1 MKRGDQKMRTMSVA
15 QTRISFVIV
24 KLSEAMRRPCNGR
37 RSLITTSLLM
47 MGLWLAVMATVI
59 TTSRTAAA
67 QSVQFEEIGGT
78 LPDGTEF
85 LIRVPQ
91 NWNGTVIN
99 DLDYAGSPNSAYYM
113 YWLGQ
118 GYATSGTERH
128 PLRRFQYDPLGEVDN
143 QVRVLDLLEAR
154 FGKPKR
160 VIQYGQSGGGLVALG
175 MAEVRPER
183 VDGVVSA
190 CFQIPIPNHNM
201 RVDTFF
207 ALKALIAPDS
217 DLQIVD
223 VPDDTDPIEAAWHE
237 TVAAAQQTPEGRARI
252 ALAMTLGQLASWN
265 NPNRPRPDPR
275 DIHAVQ
281 EEMFHSLGRVINQNF
296 STRFMMEQAGKGR
309 MTWTTGV
316 DYKDFFNNGD
326 REQKRVVRAL
336 YREAGLDVQAD
347 LAQIN
352 QAPRIEPD
360 LDVIDAFWRLS
371 PRTLNGDP
379 KVPVFHMGQIGDEQT
394 SQVQMQG
401 YEARVMALGL
411 DHLYR
416 QAVVEGAGH
425 CGFTVSER
433 AAAVETV
440 MHRLD
445 TGRWGNTSPQKLND
459 LASSLNVDEPRFIR
473 HNWPKLNRAFFPD
486 SEVDQ

>member
-1 MKRGDQKMRTMSVA
+1 MKTMSVV
-15 QTRISFVIV
+15 QVLTRFVNP
-24 KLSEAMRRPCNGR
+24 KFSKAMRRPCYGGR
-37 RSLITTSLLM
+37 TFIITSLLM
-47 MGLWLAVMATVI
+47 VGLWLGVIATVI

-78 LPDGTEF
+78 LSDGTGF

-99 DLDYAGSPNSAYYM
+99 DLDYAQSPNAAFRM

-128 PLRRFQYDPLGEVDN
+128 PLRRFQYDPLGEVEN
-143 QVRVLDLLEAR
+143 QVRVLDLLEEK
-154 FGKPKR
+154 FGKPTR

-175 MAEVRPER
+175 MAEIRPDR

-223 VPDDTDPIEAAWHE
+223 VPEDTNAIEAAWHE
-237 TVAAAQQTPEGRARI
+237 VVTAAQQTPEGRARI

-265 NPNRPRPDPR
+265 DPSRPQPDPR
-275 DIHAVQ
+275 DVHAVQ

-296 STRFMMEQAGKGR
+296 STRFMMEQAGNGR
-309 MTWTTGV
+309 MTWTTGI
-316 DYKDFFNNGD
+316 DYKEFFNNGD

-336 YREAGLDVQAD
+336 YREAGLNLQAD

-360 LDVIDAFWRLS
+360 LDVIDGFWRVS

-379 KVPVFHMGQIGDEQT
+379 KVPVFHMGQIGDDQT
-394 SQVQMQG
+394 SQVQMQS
-401 YEARVMALGL
+401 YEARVRAFDLN
-411 DHLYR
+411 HLYR

-425 CGFTVSER
+425 CAFTVSER
-433 AAAVETV
+433 AAAIETV

-445 TGRWGNTSPQKLND
+445 TGRWGSTNPQKLND
-459 LASSLNVDEPRFIR
+459 LASSLNVDESRFIR
-473 HNWPKLNRAFFPD
+473 HNWPKLNRAFYPE

>member
-1 MKRGDQKMRTMSVA
+1 MRPMSVTPA
-15 QTRISFVIV
+15 GVKFFSA
-24 KLSEAMRRPCNGR
+24 KLSEATPRSCNGR
-37 RSLITTSLLM
+37 HTTFTTSLLM
-47 MGLWLAVMATVI
+47 VGLWLAVTATVI
-59 TTSRTAAA
+59 TTSRTASA
-67 QSVQFEEIGGT
+67 QFVAFQEIGGT

-99 DLDYAGSPNSAYYM
+99 DLDYAQSPNSAFRM
-113 YWLGQ
+113 YWLSQ

-128 PLRRFQYDPLGEVDN
+128 PLRRYQYDPLSEVDN
-143 QVRVLDLLEAR
+143 QVRVLDLLEAK
-154 FGKPKR
+154 FGKPTR

-175 MAEVRPER
+175 MAEVRPDR

-190 CFQIPIPNHNM
+190 CFQVPIPNHNM

-207 ALKALIAPDS
+207 SLRALIAPDS

-223 VPDDTDPIEAAWHE
+223 VPDDTNPIEAAWHE
-237 TVAAAQQTPEGRARI
+237 AVTAAQQTPEGRARI
-252 ALAMTLGQLASWN
+252 ALAMTIGQLASWN
-265 NPNRPRPDPR
+265 DPNRPQPDPR
-275 DIHAVQ
+275 NVHAVQ
-281 EEMFHSLGRVINQNF
+281 EEMFHSLGRIINQNF
-296 STRFMMEQAGKGR
+296 STRFMVEQAGHGR
-309 MTWTTGV
+309 MTWTTGI
-316 DYKDFFNNGD
+316 DYKEFFNNGD

-336 YREAGLDVQAD
+336 YREAGLDLQAD
-347 LAQIN
+347 LVQIN

-360 LDVIDAFWRLS
+360 LDVIDGFWRVS

-379 KVPVFHMGQIGDEQT
+379 KVPVFHMGQIGDDQT

-401 YEARVMALGL
+401 YEARVRDQGL
-411 DHLYR
+411 NHLYR

-440 MHRLD
+440 MHLLD
-445 TGRWGNTSPQKLND
+445 TGRWGNTSPQKLNA
-459 LASSLNVDEPRFIR
+459 LASSLNVDESGSFVTTGP
-473 HNWPKLNRAFFPD
+473 
-486 SEVDQ
+486 S

>member
-1 MKRGDQKMRTMSVA
+1 MRKMSVA
-15 QTRISFVIV
+15 QTRIRFVIV

-37 RSLITTSLLM
+37 RTFINTSLLM
-47 MGLWLAVMATVI
+47 LGLWLAVIATVI

-67 QSVQFEEIGGT
+67 QFVAFQEIGGT
-78 LPDGTEF
+78 LPDGTEY

-128 PLRRFQYDPLGEVDN
+128 PLRRFQYDPLGEIDN

-175 MAEVRPER
+175 MAEVHSDR

-207 ALKALIAPDS
+207 ALRALIAPDS

-237 TVAAAQQTPEGRARI
+237 TVAAAQQTPDGRARI

-265 NPNRPRPDPR
+265 NPNRPQPDPR
-275 DIHAVQ
+275 DVHAVQ

-296 STRFMMEQAGKGR
+296 STRFMMEQAGQGR
-309 MTWTTGV
+309 MTWTTGI
-316 DYKDFFNNGD
+316 DYKEFFNNGD

-336 YREAGLDVQAD
+336 YREAELDLQAD

-459 LASSLNVDEPRFIR
+459 LASSLNVDESRFIR

>member
-1 MKRGDQKMRTMSVA
+1 MRTMSVTP
-15 QTRISFVIV
+15 TRIRFVSAKI
-24 KLSEAMRRPCNGR
+24 SEAMLPPCDSR
-37 RSLITTSLLM
+37 RSLINTSLLM

-223 VPDDTDPIEAAWHE
+223 VPDDTDRIEAAWHE

-486 SEVDQ
+486 SEVAQ